1 VRRFAHRLFR
11 HLLPWLVSG
20 LALGWVFGFK
30 TDWQALLAATARADV
45 PRFVA
50 IQAIDKLVFFA
61 AWTLIQ
67 AAAIRT
73 FVLPVPVGSV
83 VSIRGGSEL
92 VRAVHNSLGDGL
104 FLIGLSRLARGRTTE
119 ILGATTLPFVCHF
132 LVLLT
137 QATLSLALLDG
148 GLAANRDVAWSAAI
162 GWAVLVAGVVM
173 LRTGRSWRWLSA
185 SSLGALID
193 RLTWRRF
200 LPFLGTFVC
209 LASFDVLI
217 QGLAVHS
224 FGLPIPWLALAA
236 RIPLLYAAMSLP
248 SFGSFGTRE
257 LAWSAAFAGLAP
269 HDGLVAYAFA
279 TNAVFLV
286 MNVGVGAIFL
296 PRAIE
301 LVAQLRRAEALGESV
316 PEPLLHDAV
325 DP

>member
-1 VRRFAHRLFR
+1 MHRLLR
-11 HLLPWLVSG
+11 HLLPWLVSA

-30 TDWQALLAATARADV
+30 TDWSALLAATAHADV

-50 IQAIDKLVFFA
+50 IQAADKIFFFM
-61 AWTLIQ
+61 AWALIQ

-73 FVLPVPVGSV
+73 FVLPVPVGAV
-83 VSIRGGSEL
+83 LSIRGGAEL

-104 FLIGLSRLARGRTTE
+104 FVIGLSRLARGRTSE
-119 ILGATTLPFVCHF
+119 ILAASTLPFACHF

-137 QATLSLALLDG
+137 QATLSLGLLHG
-148 GLAANRDVAWSAAI
+148 GAASNRDVAWSVCI
-162 GWAVLVAGVVM
+162 GWVVLVAGGVA
-173 LRTGRSWRWLSA
+173 LRKRRSLGWFSGSGLAAVLDRVSWR
-185 SSLGALID
+185 
-193 RLTWRRF
+193 RL
-200 LPFLGTFVC
+200 LPFFGAFVC
-209 LASFDVLI
+209 IASCDVLI

-257 LAWSAAFAGLAP
+257 LAWATAFSGLAP
-269 HDGLVAYAFA
+269 HDGLIAYAFA

-286 MNVGVGAIFL
+286 MNIAVGALFL

-301 LVAQLRRAEALGESV
+301 LVTQLRRAEALGERV